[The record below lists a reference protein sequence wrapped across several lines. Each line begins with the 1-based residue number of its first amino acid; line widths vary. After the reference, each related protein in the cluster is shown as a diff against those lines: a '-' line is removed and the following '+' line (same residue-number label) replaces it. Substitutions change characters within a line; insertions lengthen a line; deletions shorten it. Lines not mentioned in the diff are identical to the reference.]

1 MKIAA
6 ITALSLAAAAGV
18 AQAQNQRPASPP
30 VTAAPPAP
38 APSAQRAQVSVQ
50 PLQPE
55 QRPPQLAKTEVAY
68 YDNWQT
74 SCQEFVNPAR
84 RQCASVLQLVQT
96 NQQTNSATVLVTW
109 GLAQGEQ
116 QLNATIQTPTG
127 ILIAPGIELKIG
139 KTTKKLSYGRCD
151 AQRCEAAF
159 PVDEALSKELSAAES
174 VELVIVAIQG
184 NAITFN
190 IPIKGYEKAA
200 QALKR

>member
-1 MKIAA
+1 MRTAA
-6 ITALSLAAAAGV
+6 ITALFLLAATGL
-18 AQAQNQRPASPP
+18 AQAQNQRPSTASPP
-30 VTAAPPAP
+30 AAAT
-38 APSAQRAQVSVQ
+38 PSSQRPQVSVQ

-55 QRPPQLAKTEVAY
+55 QRPPQLARTEVAY

-109 GLAQGEQ
+109 ALAQADQ
-116 QLNATIQTPTG
+116 QLTATIQTPTG
-127 ILIAPGIELKIG
+127 ISIAPGIELKIG
-139 KTTKKLSYGRCD
+139 KTTKKLPYARCD

-174 VELVIVAIQG
+174 VELVIVAMQG
-184 NAITFN
+184 NAVTFN